1 MSLGSSLLLSLWGL
15 AACGERLADAP
26 APDALRLS
34 AELSDRAV
42 TEGEP
47 PPTLSVS
54 LALPDGWTG
63 TLGLPAVE
71 GLTFTPAEGAP
82 APGVEGEARFTLEGA
97 PGSYIIPPV
106 TVEAKGPAGE
116 VETKSVGPFYLD
128 LGVVGPSSALED
140 LALAPPPPPSPWPWV
155 LGALAVTGLVAAL
168 VVWGNRKKAEAR
180 VVPPPPPLTPEEEAL
195 LAWAALR
202 ARGDLD
208 DHALALGLSSIFRR
222 YLERVGGFPATALTT
237 YEVLDRLSLDHRLNV
252 AEHDRAQRLLDAT
265 DLIKFARSG
274 GGMALFDTLDA
285 DLRAVIAAM
294 RPAPP
299 PPLPKPGS
307 GDV

>member
-1 MSLGSSLLLSLWGL
+1 MSLGTPLLLLVL
-15 AACGERLADAP
+15 AACGDRLAEAP
-26 APDALRLS
+26 APEPLRLT

-54 LALPDGWTG
+54 LALPEGWTG

-71 GLTFTPAEGAP
+71 GLTFTPVEGAP
-82 APGVEGEARFTLEGA
+82 GAEGEARFTLAGE

-128 LGVVGPSSALED
+128 LGVVGPSSTIED

-155 LGALAVTGLVAAL
+155 LGVAVVTALVAAL

-180 VVPPPPPLTPEEEAL
+180 VVPPPPPLSPEDEAL

-202 ARGDLD
+202 ARQDLD

-222 YLERVGGFPATALTT
+222 FLERVGGFPATALTT
-237 YEVLDRLSLDHRLNV
+237 YEVLDRLSLDHRVNA

-274 GGMALFDTLDA
+274 GGAALFDTLDA
-285 DLRAVIAAM
+285 DLRAVVAAL
-294 RPAPP
+294 RPAPMAP
-299 PPLPKPGS
+299 PKPGS

>member
-1 MSLGSSLLLSLWGL
+1 MSPRLPLLLAL
-15 AACGERLADAP
+15 AACGDRLAEAP
-26 APDALRLS
+26 APDAVRLT

-54 LALPDGWTG
+54 LELPEGWTG

-71 GLTFTPAEGAP
+71 GLTFTPADAEG
-82 APGVEGEARFTLEGA
+82 RFTLEGE

-106 TVEAKGPAGE
+106 TAEAKGPAGE

-155 LGALAVTGLVAAL
+155 LGALVVTGLVAAL

-180 VVPPPPPLTPEEEAL
+180 VVPPPPPLSPEEEAL

-202 ARGDLD
+202 ARADLD

-222 YLERVGGFPATALTT
+222 YLERVSGFPATALTT
-237 YEVLDRLSLDHRLNV
+237 YEVLDRLSLDHRVNA

-274 GGMALFDTLDA
+274 GGAALFDALDA

-294 RPAPP
+294 RPAPA
-299 PPLPKPGS
+299 PKPEP

>member
-1 MSLGSSLLLSLWGL
+1 MSRWSAPVWLAL

-26 APDALRLS
+26 APEAVSLRV
-34 AELSDRAV
+34 ELSDRAI

-54 LALPDGWTG
+54 LALPEGWTG

-71 GLTFTPAEGAP
+71 GLTFTPAEGASP
-82 APGVEGEARFTLEGA
+82 PGVEGETRFTLEGA

-116 VETKSVGPFYLD
+116 VETRAVGPFYLD
-128 LGVVGPSSALED
+128 LGVVGPSSTLED

-155 LGALAVTGLVAAL
+155 LGVLGVTGLVAGL
-168 VVWGNRKKAEAR
+168 VILGNRQKASAR
-180 VVPPPPPLTPEEEAL
+180 VVPPPPPLAPDEEAL

-237 YEVLDRLSLDHRLNV
+237 YEVLDRLSLDHRVNA

-274 GGMALFDTLDA
+274 GGAALFDTLDA
-285 DLRAVIAAM
+285 DLRAVIAAL
-294 RPAPP
+294 RPAPAAP
-299 PPLPKPGS
+299 PRPSPA
-307 GDV
+307 DV

>member
-1 MSLGSSLLLSLWGL
+1 MSPRLPLLLAL
-15 AACGERLADAP
+15 AACGDRLAEAP
-26 APDALRLS
+26 APDAVRLT

-47 PPTLSVS
+47 PPTLSIS
-54 LALPDGWTG
+54 LELPEGWTG

-71 GLTFTPAEGAP
+71 GLTFTPADAEG
-82 APGVEGEARFTLEGA
+82 RFTLEGE

-106 TVEAKGPAGE
+106 TAEAKGPAGE

-155 LGALAVTGLVAAL
+155 LGALVVTGLVAAL

-180 VVPPPPPLTPEEEAL
+180 VVPPPPPLSPEEEAL

-202 ARGDLD
+202 ARADLD

-222 YLERVGGFPATALTT
+222 YLERVSGFPATALTT
-237 YEVLDRLSLDHRLNV
+237 YEVLDRLSLDHRVNA

-274 GGMALFDTLDA
+274 GGAALFDALDA

-294 RPAPP
+294 RPAP
-299 PPLPKPGS
+299 KPEP